1 MHFELRWE
9 SKEDYTKVGK
19 NKEGGLNY
27 RIIKLH
33 AFLRV
38 VSLAVSEERHFKS
51 LLT

>member
-19 NKEGGLNY
+19 NKGGGNY
-27 RIIKLH
+27 RIIKLC

-38 VSLAVSEERHFKS
+38 VSLEGSEERHFKS